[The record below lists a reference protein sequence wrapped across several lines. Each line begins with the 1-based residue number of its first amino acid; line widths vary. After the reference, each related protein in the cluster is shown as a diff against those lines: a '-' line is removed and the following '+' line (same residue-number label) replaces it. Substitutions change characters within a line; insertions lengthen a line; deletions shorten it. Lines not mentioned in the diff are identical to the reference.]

1 MSRNEDTI
9 LSVKTREEIEL
20 KGSKPKKFEELTFKE
35 QTPVLIVLFYKTEK
49 EGKLPNSLH
58 ETVIALMQY
67 QTKFQRKQR
76 TLLAS
81 LSNVQK
87 KCKNSH

>member
-9 LSVKTREEIEL
+9 WSVKTREEIEL
-20 KGSKPKKFEELTFKE
+20 KGSSSKPKKFEELTFKE

-58 ETVIALMQY
+58 ETAIALI
-67 QTKFQRKQR
+67 
-76 TLLAS
+76 LP
-81 LSNVQK
+81 
-87 KCKNSH
+87 

>member
-58 ETVIALMQY
+58 ETVIALIAISDKVS
-67 QTKFQRKQR
+67 TK
-76 TLLAS
+76 T
-81 LSNVQK
+81 
-87 KCKNSH
+87 KNIIGQPL